1 MLRVLDD
8 ALDAWVDDERRL
20 PLLIRGPRQVG
31 KTWTI
36 RALAE
41 RRFEDAA
48 IVDFEQRPAWR
59 GCFDTLEPQAIL
71 DRLAVLRGPL
81 VAPGR
86 TLLFLDEIQEC
97 PRAVVALRY
106 FREQMPELHVIGAGS
121 LLEFALDSEDLR
133 MPVGR
138 IESWF
143 LHPLSFAEFLRALGE
158 DGALAASRQWEP
170 ALSAVAHEHLSRLLR
185 TYLLLGG
192 MPGVVAEYVESGSA
206 ARAMRLQAAIVQTL
220 RDDFRKYARQS
231 RHQHLDRVFSAAA
244 RMAGRKF
251 VYSRADPAARSRDLR
266 EAVDLLEKAG
276 IVHRVR
282 ATSGAGLPL
291 GAEADDRYYKLVL
304 FDVGLMQN
312 VLGATEDLL
321 DGDAMR
327 IHDGAVA
334 EQFVGQELLAAQP
347 PERAPGL
354 FFWARRESSSAAEVD
369 YLLPAG
375 GRVVPVEVKSGK
387 TGRLRSLHSFV
398 ERYRPEA
405 AVRVYGGPFHR
416 GGGILSVPLY
426 AVESLPALLEREVR
440 GRRSASAAD
449 A

>member
-1 MLRVLDD
+1 MHRFLDD

-31 KTWTI
+31 KTWTV

-41 RRFEDAA
+41 RRFSDAA
-48 IVDFEQRPAWR
+48 IVNFEQQPAYR
-59 GCFDTLEPQAIL
+59 NCFDTLEPQAIL
-71 DRLAVLRGPL
+71 DRIAVLRGPL
-81 VAPGR
+81 VVPGR

-97 PRAVVALRY
+97 PRAVAALRY
-106 FREQMPELHVIGAGS
+106 FREQMPALHVIGAGS
-121 LLEFALDSEDLR
+121 LLEFALDAEDLR

-158 DGALAASRQWEP
+158 DGALAASRQREP
-170 ALSAVAHEHLSRLLR
+170 ALSPVAHEHLSRLLR

-192 MPGVVAEYVESGSA
+192 MPGVVVEYVESGSA

-231 RHQHLDRVFSAAA
+231 RHQHLERVFSAAA

-251 VYSRADPAARSRDLR
+251 VYSQADPDARSRDLR
-266 EAVDLLEKAG
+266 DAVDFLEKAG

-291 GAEADDRYYKLVL
+291 GAEADDRYFKLVV

-312 VLGATEDLL
+312 ALGATEDLL
-321 DGDAMR
+321 YGDAMR
-327 IHDGAVA
+327 IHGGAVA

-347 PERAPGL
+347 PARTPEL
-354 FFWARRESSSAAEVD
+354 FFWARREKSSNAEVD
-369 YLLPAG
+369 YLLPVA
-375 GRVVPVEVKSGK
+375 GRVVPVEVKSGR
-387 TGRLRSLHSFV
+387 TGRLRSLHAFV
-398 ERYRPEA
+398 ERYRPAA
-405 AVRVYGGPFHR
+405 AVRVYGGPHHR
-416 GGGILSVPLY
+416 GDGILSVPLY
-426 AVESLPALLEREVR
+426 AVESLPALVEREMRDRR
-440 GRRSASAAD
+440 GSS
-449 A
+449 